1 MKKILF
7 AALVVSLFQTAYTE
21 EDWATSSGS
30 CFAKGNI
37 NLSAGL
43 CVLWLGF
50 YATGD
55 YAIHD
60 AISLGGGIGY
70 NGHIYDSYHRHNYV
84 PIAVRGSFHPF
95 NLKII
100 ADKIPIRDK
109 LDTYIGISTGWR
121 IGWTSRRDG
130 APSEESLQLPDIGG
144 FLFRENIGARY
155 YFSPNFYGYAEEGA
169 GFGNF
174 NFGVGLKL

>member
-1 MKKILF
+1 MKKIF
-7 AALVVSLFQTAYTE
+7 FVAALVSLFQTSYSQQE
-21 EDWATSSGS
+21 WATSSGS
-30 CFAKGNI
+30 CFEKGDV

-43 CVLWLGF
+43 SVLWLGF

-60 AISLGGGIGY
+60 AISIGGGIGY
-70 NGHIYDSYHRHNYV
+70 NGYGYNSIWRYNYL

-95 NLKII
+95 NLKVL
-100 ADKIPIRDK
+100 ADKISIRDK
-109 LDTYIGISTGWR
+109 LDTYIGISAGWR
-121 IGWTSRRDG
+121 VGWVSWRDSKQNG
-130 APSEESLQLPDIGG
+130 VTEPDIGG